1 MTKRKTNLSAGIKTT
16 EKPSQD
22 SMPAESVKQ
31 SCSDPH
37 RLRSRWGQFF
47 DGEDG
52 QLSMTRLLCF
62 LSFFP
67 ATYVLIA
74 NVKSE
79 KIADI
84 LLWYLSAF
92 VLSYIGGKGADL
104 MGKKKE

>member
-1 MTKRKTNLSAGIKTT
+1 
-16 EKPSQD
+16 
-22 SMPAESVKQ
+22 
-31 SCSDPH
+31 
-37 RLRSRWGQFF
+37 
-47 DGEDG
+47 
-52 QLSMTRLLCF
+52 MTRLLCF